1 MSSTRTTHR
10 RSPNPGGGSSD
21 GLAHAALGR
30 LRTAREGA
38 RIIGG
43 IYRDRAVQTYAAR
56 VRRDPL
62 ARLHLPAAQDDPYPI
77 YDQIRARGPLSKT
90 RLGDYVSA
98 SHSICTEVVRSRSF
112 GAFDTEPAPGD
123 PSPREMLD
131 LSLLQ
136 LNPPEH
142 TRLRRLAAPAFT
154 PRRMVA
160 YEALVEQRIHRLLDA
175 VDPAAG
181 FDLVRDFAAPLPI
194 AVISELLGVPDV
206 DEAEFAGYGST
217 LATALDGL
225 QSIGHVR
232 RLVTAQ
238 RRLYR
243 VFEDL
248 FERRTAEP
256 RDDLVSTLLAKQ
268 SEQADQITP
277 ATLSALCRLLLVAG
291 FETTVNAIGNGVR
304 ALLADP
310 EQWRLLVEDPSRA
323 QAAVEEV
330 LRYDPPV
337 QLTGRAVL
345 TDTELAGVAL
355 PSGRAVVLLL
365 AGANRD
371 PDAYDD
377 PNHFDLTRTPG
388 PEHLAFSGGI
398 HYCLGAPL
406 ARLELAAA
414 LRALALRLPDLR
426 LAGPVRMA
434 RGTAI
439 HGAVSIPVK
448 A

>member
-1 MSSTRTTHR
+1 MV
-10 RSPNPGGGSSD
+10 
-21 GLAHAALGR
+21 
-30 LRTAREGA
+30 
-38 RIIGG
+38 GG
-43 IYRDRAVQTYAAR
+43 IYRDRAARSYAAR
-56 VRRDPL
+56 IQHEPL
-62 ARLHLPAAQDDPYPI
+62 ARLRLRAHQADPYPI
-77 YDQIRARGPLSKT
+77 YDEIRSRGPLIPT
-90 RLGDYVSA
+90 RLGTLMSA
-98 SHSICTEVVRSRSF
+98 SHAVCTEVVRSRSF
-112 GAFDTEPAPGD
+112 GTFDTEPSPGD

-181 FDLVRDFAAPLPI
+181 FDLVGDFATPLPI

-206 DEAEFAGYGST
+206 DEAEFAGYGAT

-225 QSIGHVR
+225 HSIGHVR
-232 RLVTAQ
+232 RLVLAQ

-243 VFEDL
+243 IFDDL
-248 FERRTAEP
+248 FALRTAEP
-256 RDDLVSTLLAKQ
+256 RDDLVSSLLAKQ
-268 SEQADQITP
+268 SAQADRITP
-277 ATLSALCRLLLVAG
+277 TTLSALCRLLLVAG

-310 EQWRLLVEDPSRA
+310 EQWRLLVQDPSRA
-323 QAAVEEV
+323 DAVVEEV

-345 TDTELAGVAL
+345 ADTELAGTPL
-355 PSGRAVVLLL
+355 RRGQAVVLLL

-371 PDAYDD
+371 PDAYPD
-377 PNHFDLTRTPG
+377 PGRFDLTRDPG

-414 LRALALRLPDLR
+414 FRTLAQRLPGLR

-434 RGTAI
+434 RSTAI
-439 HGAVSIPVK
+439 HGAVSIPVT